1 MRKVTNVYEQLDER
15 SLPLLEAYQT
25 DLTHDRDWI
34 ENNPGVLF
42 MHYTRATGTHL
53 IPLNPSDTYPA
64 AGTKVKYLF
73 GMADREHIL
82 QGKLEM
88 QDWFENALREPP
100 RLVLHYDGRTLQA
113 VTMSR
118 ARRLLE
124 DYAHTIRAEWKL
136 MAKAIWGAAQH
147 LCEHLEGA

>member
-1 MRKVTNVYEQLDER
+1 MSVYEQLHER
-15 SLPLLEAYQT
+15 SLPLLEAYHT
-25 DLTHDRDWI
+25 DLTHDKDWI
-34 ENNPGVLF
+34 NQNPTILF

-53 IPLNPSDTYPA
+53 ISLNPSDTYPP

-100 RLVLHYDGRTLQA
+100 RLVLHYDGQTLQP
-113 VTMSR
+113 VTLPK
-118 ARRLLE
+118 AREVLE
-124 DYAHTIRAEWKL
+124 DYAHAIRSKWQL
-136 MAKAIWGAAQH
+136 MARENVECWPPSM
-147 LCEHLEGA
+147 